1 MTETI
6 EILNVLDIKGE
17 IDKNIIM
24 VIDFNIS
31 FSVFDGSSS

>member
-24 VIDFNIS
+24 VIDFSIS